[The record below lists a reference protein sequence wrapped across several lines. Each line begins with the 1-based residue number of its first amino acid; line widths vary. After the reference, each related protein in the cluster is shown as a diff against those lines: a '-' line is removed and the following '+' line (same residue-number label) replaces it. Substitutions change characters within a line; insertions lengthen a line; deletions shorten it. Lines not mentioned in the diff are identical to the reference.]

1 MTDLGTLGGSE
12 TYAFGINA
20 AGRVVGYSSTTN
32 GDSHAY
38 ITGADGAGMTDL
50 GTLGGGFSS
59 ALGINGAG
67 QVVGFS
73 DTADGARHA
82 FITGANGAGM
92 TDLGTL
98 GGDFSFAKAI
108 NDAGQAVGDSFFDGA
123 SGTTHPFITGANGVG
138 MTDLNTLVDLP
149 DGVVLTEAGGI
160 NNTGQ
165 LVATAAVIPEPAT
178 YALMLA
184 GLALLG
190 PDGGSEAAG
199 ASGRSRAR
207 PLAARR
213 SGISGALSA

>member
-1 MTDLGTLGGSE
+1 MTALGTLGGAE

-20 AGRVVGYSSTTN
+20 AGRVVGYSSTTGGN
-32 GDSHAY
+32 SHAY
-38 ITGADGAGMTDL
+38 ITGANGVGMTDL

-59 ALGINGAG
+59 ALGINSAG
-67 QVVGFS
+67 RVVGFS

-82 FITGANGAGM
+82 FITGPDGVGM

-108 NDAGQAVGDSFFDGA
+108 NDAGQVVGDSFYDGA
-123 SGTTHPFITGANGVG
+123 PGMTHPFITGANGMG
-138 MTDLNTLVDLP
+138 MTDLNTLVKLP

-160 NNTGQ
+160 NNSGQ

-190 PDGGSEAAG
+190 VMAGWKRRAQAG
-199 ASGRSRAR
+199 AHG
-207 PLAARR
+207 L
-213 SGISGALSA
+213 GL